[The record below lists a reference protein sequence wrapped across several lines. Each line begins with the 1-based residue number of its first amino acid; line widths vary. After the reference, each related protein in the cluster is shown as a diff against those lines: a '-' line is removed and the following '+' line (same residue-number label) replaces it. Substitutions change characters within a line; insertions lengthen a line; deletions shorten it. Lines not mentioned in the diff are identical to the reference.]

1 MTRKDIKKGT
11 GYVMLFSVA
20 CTVIIFSLAF
30 VKQLRADRKEARE
43 KTATPTYWSDRLTN
57 KHSEHAPAAKMDA
70 IIQNF
75 INRWDIK
82 GLSLAVTRNDS
93 LLYAK
98 GYGWA
103 DREREVR
110 MEPRSIM
117 RLASASKLVTAVAIM
132 KLAENKKLSLDSR
145 SSVRTVFSTTPSS
158 PTL

>member
-132 KLAENKKLSLDSR
+132 KLAENKKLSLDSK
-145 SSVRTVFSTTPSS
+145 VFGPDGILNDTSS

>member
-82 GLSLAVTRNDS
+82 GLSLAVTQR
-93 LLYAK
+93 LTALRK
-98 GYGWA
+98 RLRMGRP
-103 DREREVR
+103 REG
-110 MEPRSIM
+110 SQ
-117 RLASASKLVTAVAIM
+117 
-132 KLAENKKLSLDSR
+132 NG
-145 SSVRTVFSTTPSS
+145 TTQYHAACFGIKTGDGCSYYEAG
-158 PTL
+158 